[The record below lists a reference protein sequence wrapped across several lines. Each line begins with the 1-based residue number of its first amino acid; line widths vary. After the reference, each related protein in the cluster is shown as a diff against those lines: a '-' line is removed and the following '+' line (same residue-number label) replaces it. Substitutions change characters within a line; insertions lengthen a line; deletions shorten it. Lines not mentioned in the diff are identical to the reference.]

1 MTEPTTAADSAA
13 LLDLAQAG
21 DGEAFGRLTEPF
33 RRELQVHCYRMLG
46 SAHDAEDLLQETLL
60 AAWRG
65 IGQFEG
71 RSSLRAW
78 LYRIATNQ
86 CLNALRGSK
95 VRALAARRGAPVV
108 AGVPGA
114 AAAGMLAA
122 LPPPASDD
130 EPTWLE
136 PYPDE
141 LLSDLPDATPGPEAR
156 YEARE
161 TISLAFII
169 ALQHLTPGQ
178 RATLVLRD
186 ALGYRAAET
195 AQILDCSLDTVNGSL
210 KRARAALSGVLPD
223 GALAQAPLPGSA
235 AEREVIDRFTDA
247 FERGDVAALVAML
260 TDDAW
265 LTMPPWPLGFRGPA
279 AAAGLLSTV
288 VFHGGSRRHRL
299 VRVHANRQPAFACYI
314 SDTDA
319 PPVTGQGLI
328 MLTLDGSRFAGVTR
342 FLGNDLLPRFG
353 VPANLPG

>member
-1 MTEPTTAADSAA
+1 MTEPLSADTA
-13 LLDLAQAG
+13 LLSLAQAG
-21 DGEAFGRLTEPF
+21 DGDAFGKLAEPF
-33 RRELQVHCYRMLG
+33 RHELQVHCYRMLG

-95 VRALAARRGAPVV
+95 ARALAAQRGAPVV
-108 AGVPGA
+108 PSAQGTGSTGPSAG
-114 AAAGMLAA
+114 
-122 LPPPASDD
+122 LPQPATDD

-141 LLSDLPDATPGPEAR
+141 LLADLPDTTPGPEAR

-161 TISLAFII
+161 SVSLAFIM
-169 ALQHLTPGQ
+169 ALQHLTPRQ
-178 RATLVLRD
+178 RAALVLRD
-186 ALGYRAAET
+186 ALGYRAAE
-195 AQILDCSLDTVNGSL
+195 AAEILDCSLDTVNGSL
-210 KRARAALSGVLPD
+210 KRARAALTGILP
-223 GALAQAPLPGSA
+223 GGTLSQAPLPGSA
-235 AEREVIDRFTDA
+235 AEREVIDRFTAA
-247 FERGDVAALVAML
+247 FERGDVSTLVTML

-265 LTMPPWPLGFRGPA
+265 LTMPPWPLGFRGKE
-279 AAAGLLSTV
+279 AAAGLLSMV
-288 VFHGGSRRHRL
+288 VFHGGARRHRL
-299 VRVHANRQPAFACYI
+299 VRVQANRQPAFACYI
-314 SDTDA
+314 SDSDA

-328 MLTLDGSRFAGVTR
+328 MLTLAGTRFSGVTR
-342 FLGNDLLPRFG
+342 FLDNDLLPRFG